1 MEERVTIN
9 EVINIIPC
17 ITTIPYRKIWIDYDE
32 KVDILYINF
41 TYLPSAVEHEEE
53 ENGVVK
59 NYDREGKLVGLTI
72 IGAKRFLK

>member
-32 KVDILYINF
+32 KVDVLYINF
-41 TYLPSAVEHEEE
+41 TTPPRMPRAEAR
-53 ENGVVK
+53 G
-59 NYDREGKLVGLTI
+59 
-72 IGAKRFLK
+72 